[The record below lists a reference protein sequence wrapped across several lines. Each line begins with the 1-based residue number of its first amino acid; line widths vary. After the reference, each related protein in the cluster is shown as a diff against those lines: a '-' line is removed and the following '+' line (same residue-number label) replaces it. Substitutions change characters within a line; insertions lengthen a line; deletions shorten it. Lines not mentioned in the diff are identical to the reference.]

1 MSKKQHLSSLCLTIS
16 TLGATFGQNGKK
28 SYARF
33 LIKPEVTIRFCWFS
47 WTNFGGLSLQNIRIW
62 TKSDKNYDRESAAYE
77 TIKMDAYDVTDQIE
91 VYLQN
96 LIKTAL
102 AYSLETVCV
111 NFMIIKI
118 GSAY

>member
-1 MSKKQHLSSLCLTIS
+1 
-16 TLGATFGQNGKK
+16 
-28 SYARF
+28 
-33 LIKPEVTIRFCWFS
+33 
-47 WTNFGGLSLQNIRIW
+47 
-62 TKSDKNYDRESAAYE
+62 
-77 TIKMDAYDVTDQIE
+77 MDAYDVTDQIE